1 MLNFNDLNKDKT
13 SPAAQHTAS
22 WWEFLAIS
30 VGGALL
36 VGAGL
41 TGLGAKALDS
51 ATDPQRAEAIAK
63 SILDYSIP
71 GGSKGTFGAKI
82 GGIRVALITSTSTP
96 PDSELFIAQ
105 IPEDEEIDKNQLP
118 GSLGGKGSEL
128 SKEQFKAIATRM
140 ENKSF
145 CGIPVTVTVQE
156 GELSW
161 QGATL
166 TMSAV
171 RYRASVVF
179 KNGERLVQLT
189 TSGNQA
195 YQRAAT
201 IFDSLRCQ

>member
-1 MLNFNDLNKDKT
+1 MPRRALRFE
-13 SPAAQHTAS
+13 AGACG
-22 WWEFLAIS
+22 EF
-30 VGGALL
+30 
-36 VGAGL
+36 
-41 TGLGAKALDS
+41 
-51 ATDPQRAEAIAK
+51 R
-63 SILDYSIP
+63 
-71 GGSKGTFGAKI
+71 
-82 GGIRVALITSTSTP
+82 
-96 PDSELFIAQ
+96 
-105 IPEDEEIDKNQLP
+105 EEIVQPCERHLRIDQLR
-118 GSLGGKGSEL
+118 KGSEL

>member
-140 ENKSF
+140 ENSTAID
-145 CGIPVTVTVQE
+145 GRSGSGRI
-156 GELSW
+156 ELSISFR
-161 QGATL
+161 GAVL
-166 TMSAV
+166 TASCPPRSSVTSAFV
-171 RYRASVVF
+171 AASGSVLSSRF
-179 KNGERLVQLT
+179 R
-189 TSGNQA
+189 S
-195 YQRAAT
+195 T
-201 IFDSLRCQ
+201 IRSS